1 MYNNTPIMIMAS
13 ARAVNTKALSL
24 LIAFATLMGATASVT
39 EAQSVMGF
47 EVQDGQVVFRHVFEY
62 EGKSQEALIEE
73 VSVLA
78 NQIPMVQDV
87 RVDGNTIT
95 GRVEEYSI
103 ITERYLKQR
112 GIIRSSW
119 VPLDEKKGITYGWK
133 LEMRD
138 GRYRLSIDR
147 FQFEEDSLGLTWV
160 SEDLYRNRKKAL
172 DDRKIAMNVM
182 TILSGYFKDTFDL
195 NQINPAADW

>member
-1 MYNNTPIMIMAS
+1 MAS
-13 ARAVNTKALSL
+13 TRAVNTKTLSL
-24 LIAFATLMGATASVT
+24 LIAFAMLMGATASVT
-39 EAQSVMGF
+39 EAQSIMGF

-78 NQIPMVQDV
+78 NQIPKVQDV
-87 RVDGNTIT
+87 RVEGNTIT

-103 ITERYLKQR
+103 ITERYIDKL
-112 GIIRSSW
+112 IYSSW
-119 VPLDEKKGITYGWK
+119 IALNENEGILYGWK
-133 LEMRD
+133 LEIRD

-147 FQFEEDSLGLTWV
+147 FQFEEDRFGITWT
-160 SEDLYRNRKKAL
+160 SEDLYRNRKKVL
-172 DDRKIAMNVM
+172 DDRKMAMNVM

-195 NQINPAADW
+195 NQINQAAEDDW